1 MDYLYGIGI
10 AVHTLAAVVWVGGM
24 YFAHVVLRPAL
35 AEATPAVRLGLW
47 RRVLPLFFSRVW
59 LAIATLLVTGY
70 GVLLTGYRGGV
81 SGGAL
86 HVDIM
91 QITGLTMMALYC
103 YLWFFP
109 YRAFKGAM
117 EIDDL
122 AAAGAAQARIRQVVT
137 INLGLGL
144 LTVFVGAAGTFIGY

>member
-10 AVHTLAAVVWVGGM
+10 ALHTIAAVVWVGGM
-24 YFAHVVLRPAL
+24 FFAHVVLRPAL
-35 AEATPAVRLGLW
+35 MDATPAVRLGLW
-47 RRVLPLFFSRVW
+47 RRVFPLFFSRVW
-59 LAIATLLVTGY
+59 LSILTLLVTGY

-86 HVDIM
+86 HVDTM
-91 QITGLTMMALYC
+91 QVTGLTMMALYL
-103 YLWFFP
+103 YLWFVP

-122 AAAGAAQARIRQVVT
+122 PAAAAAQGRIRQVVT
-137 INLGLGL
+137 INLILGL
-144 LTVFVGAAGTFIGY
+144 FTVFIGAAGTFIGY